1 MDAPAIPLRNRLVV
15 VVFLLVWGADQAVT
29 VWQGV
34 RGGIPAF
41 MVLVT
46 SATGPE
52 DYPQVDTDGRSD
64 PAALTDGQWHHVA
77 FSRDLDPM
85 CLALRRATT
94 QHRG

>member
-1 MDAPAIPLRNRLVV
+1 MDAPAIPLRIRLVV
-15 VVFLLVWGADQAVT
+15 VVFLLVWGADQTVT

-52 DYPQVDTDGRSD
+52 DNGSRGPPSGR
-64 PAALTDGQWHHVA
+64 H
-77 FSRDLDPM
+77 
-85 CLALRRATT
+85 RRA
-94 QHRG
+94 Q